1 MFSHVGS
8 FPLLQGMSL
17 RFAEGL
23 EGGKQKEGEIGSVIG
38 GSRLFR

>member
-8 FPLLQGMSL
+8 FPLLHRMSL

-23 EGGKQKEGEIGSVIG
+23 EGGKHGEIGSVIG
-38 GSRLFR
+38 GSQRFP